1 MSVLDGPKTIT
12 PSEGEDVVAADNA
25 PAGAAGRRQRV
36 AWKRLRQPWPLAVG
50 SAVLGIVVL
59 VLVLTPWIA
68 PADPAQQDLA
78 ARLAGSS
85 SAHWLGTDQL
95 GRDLLSRLMYGG
107 RFSVTIAGITVM
119 ICAVLGTLLGILCA
133 RVRGAFDEF
142 VMRVCDVLLAFPE
155 MIVAMFVVSILGAS
169 RTTLI
174 LALVVG
180 GWTPFAKLAR
190 GVALEVDARGFI
202 EAARA
207 LGCSRRF
214 IVLRHLLPNSL
225 NPLMAHAALRFGH
238 KLITVGALSY
248 LGLGVQPP
256 AADWG
261 SMLAAAQ
268 PFLSQAP
275 HLVIY
280 PGLAIFVTALSVT
293 MIGQGINA
301 RRGSRS

>member
-12 PSEGEDVVAADNA
+12 PGRPGDVLGADGAAAD
-25 PAGAAGRRQRV
+25 GGERRKPLIR
-36 AWKRLRQPWPLAVG
+36 RLFRQPWPLVAGGV
-50 SAVLGIVVL
+50 VLGVVVVVL
-59 VLVLTPWIA
+59 LLTPWIA
-68 PADPAQQDLA
+68 PSDPAQQDLTQ
-78 ARLAGSS
+78 RFAGSS

-95 GRDLLSRLMYGG
+95 GRDLLTRLMYGG
-107 RFSVTIAGITVM
+107 RFSVTIAGITLA
-119 ICAVLGTLLGILCA
+119 ISAVLGTLLGILCA

-142 VMRVCDVLLAFPE
+142 LMRVCDVLLAFPE

-169 RTTLI
+169 KTTLI
-174 LALVVG
+174 LALAVG

-261 SMLAAAQ
+261 SMLATAQ

-275 HLVIY
+275 HLVVY

>member
-1 MSVLDGPKTIT
+1 MSVLERPKSIASGTL
-12 PSEGEDVVAADNA
+12 A
-25 PAGAAGRRQRV
+25 PAGQKRSKRV
-36 AWKRLRQPWPLAVG
+36 LRQPWQLVVG
-50 SAVLGIVVL
+50 GTVLGLVVL
-59 VLVLTPWIA
+59 LLLLTPWIA
-68 PADPAQQDLA
+68 PSDPAQQDLGQ
-78 ARLAGSS
+78 RLAGSS
-85 SAHWLGTDQL
+85 AAHWLGTDQL

-107 RFSVTIAGITVM
+107 RFSATIAGITVV
-119 ICAVLGTLLGILCA
+119 ICAVVGTLLGILCA
-133 RVRGAFDEF
+133 RIRGAFDEA

-169 RTTLI
+169 KTTLI
-174 LALVVG
+174 LALAVG

-190 GVALEVDARGFI
+190 GVAMEVDARGFI

-225 NPLMAHAALRFGH
+225 NPLLAHAALRFGH
-238 KLITVGALSY
+238 MLITVGALSF

-280 PGLAIFVTALSVT
+280 PGLTIFVTALSVT

>member
-1 MSVLDGPKTIT
+1 MSVLDGPKTMHVL
-12 PSEGEDVVAADNA
+12 G
-25 PAGAAGRRQRV
+25 GAAAGKRRTAQTV
-36 AWKRLRQPWPLAVG
+36 LRQPWTLVAGV
-50 SAVLGIVVL
+50 SVLGLVVVVL
-59 VLVLTPWIA
+59 LLTPWIA
-68 PADPAQQDLA
+68 PSDPAQQDLTQ
-78 ARLAGSS
+78 RLAGSS
-85 SAHWLGTDQL
+85 AAHWLGTDQL

-107 RFSVTIAGITVM
+107 RFSVTIAGITVT
-119 ICAVLGTLLGILCA
+119 ICAVLGTLVGILCA
-133 RVRGAFDEF
+133 RVRGAFDEL

-169 RTTLI
+169 KTTLI
-174 LALVVG
+174 LALAVG

-225 NPLMAHAALRFGH
+225 NPLLAHAALRFGH
-238 KLITVGALSY
+238 KLITVGALSF

-275 HLVIY
+275 HLVVY